1 MILAITPTFSSTSH
15 PTASPEAPC
24 DTSSSYVPLASY
36 MIYPHAPLSRP
47 MPHDPISCPQW
58 VQLRESPPSTPNA
71 PDKPESS
78 ADP

>member
-1 MILAITPTFSSTSH
+1 MILAITPTFSLTSH
-15 PTASPEAPC
+15 PAASPEAPC